1 MFEIVK
7 RLLIQSMLD
16 VDGTPYFL
24 RLCVT
29 QKLIRKRLVIDKVWI
44 ERQRYPNLRID
55 PHLFSQVLLNIMS
68 Q

>member
-44 ERQRYPNLRID
+44 EGQRHPIFGMTLIYFTSI
-55 PHLFSQVLLNIMS
+55 IKY
-68 Q
+68 